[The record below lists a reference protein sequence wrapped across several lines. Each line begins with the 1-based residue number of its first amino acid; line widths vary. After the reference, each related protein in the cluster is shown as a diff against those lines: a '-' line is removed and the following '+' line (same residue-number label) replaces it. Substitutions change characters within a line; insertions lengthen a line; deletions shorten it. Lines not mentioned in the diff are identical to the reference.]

1 MQHIFLGEN
10 KIIKIN
16 EVSQKLIIECDCG
29 KCGNA
34 SISEFNK
41 ILEYQIDLRISM
53 IILVHGNHSYLDH
66 DGLYIDDY
74 MPKDVGIEPIC
85 DCGVDWL
92 NKQGINPTNCIH
104 DYWIVNKKIPNAI
117 VI

>member
-1 MQHIFLGEN
+1 MQHIVLGEN
-10 KIIKIN
+10 KKIKIN

-41 ILEYQIDLRISM
+41 ILEYQIDFRISM
-53 IILVHGNHSYLDH
+53 IILVHGNHSYLD
-66 DGLYIDDY
+66 DDKLIIDDY
-74 MPKDVGIEPIC
+74 LKKDVAIEPLC
-85 DCGVDWL
+85 DCGIDWL
-92 NKQGINPTNCIH
+92 NKQGINPTNLIH
-104 DYWIVNKKIPNAI
+104 ENWLVNQKIPNAI